1 MTDTQLR
8 RRIAGRAIRPYALA
22 VSLATAVIA
31 VAVLADQAVGRL
43 LDDRPGTIVG
53 LMAIA
58 TVVMLWWG
66 WWTRSDRWMARGLL
80 WSSGVWAG
88 VATVLTVEGGAW
100 VSACL
105 AACWC
110 LASGGAWLLEHEDVR
125 GRRDQ

>member
-1 MTDTQLR
+1 MTETTLR

-31 VAVLADQAVGRL
+31 VAVLTDQAVGKL
-43 LDDRPGTIVG
+43 LDAWPGTIVG
-53 LMAIA
+53 LMAVA
-58 TVVMLWWG
+58 TVLMLWVG
-66 WWTRSDRWMARGLL
+66 WWARDDRLMARGLL